1 VATPYG
7 EVIIKFGH
15 YHDPVDNRKISNL
28 APEYQSCLEVA
39 QQAGVPVKEV
49 YSAAVAAAQKSK
61 TSSE

>member
-1 VATPYG
+1 
-7 EVIIKFGH
+7 
-15 YHDPVDNRKISNL
+15 VDNRKISNL